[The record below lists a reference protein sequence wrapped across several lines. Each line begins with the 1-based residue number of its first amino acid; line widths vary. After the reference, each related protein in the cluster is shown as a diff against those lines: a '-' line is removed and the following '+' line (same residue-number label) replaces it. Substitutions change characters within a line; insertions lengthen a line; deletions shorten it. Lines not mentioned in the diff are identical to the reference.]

1 MSALSIQTTCSALTE
16 VKQHALAQQDAL
28 PQGFPAVIKGNAPWV
43 GSDFVND
50 ETFVYSL
57 TEFEVSEICQSLDTF
72 KGKYIKPP
80 PWLSL
85 YMMWHRRALIVLV
98 SPPRHCDVG
107 SLAMP

>member
-50 ETFVYSL
+50 ETFVYNL

-72 KGKYIKPP
+72 KGKYSKSP

-85 YMMWHRRALIVLV
+85 YMMWHRHTLM
-98 SPPRHCDVG
+98 S
-107 SLAMP
+107 